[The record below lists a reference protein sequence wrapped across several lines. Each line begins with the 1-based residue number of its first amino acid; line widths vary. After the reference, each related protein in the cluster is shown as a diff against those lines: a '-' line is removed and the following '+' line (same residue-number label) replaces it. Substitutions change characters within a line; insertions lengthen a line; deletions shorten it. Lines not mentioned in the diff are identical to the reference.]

1 MSATATMKIPTNGA
15 TRLST
20 QTWVEAEALKR
31 FLGTDTVRKTIE
43 ALVAE
48 AINARLADQDF
59 AEVLKTVRAEGIEGN
74 KR

>member
-1 MSATATMKIPTNGA
+1 MTTAAMKIPTNGA

-31 FLGTDTVRKTIE
+31 YLGESTVRRTIE
-43 ALVAE
+43 ALVTQAV
-48 AINARLADQDF
+48 NDRLTDKAF
-59 AEVLKTVRAEGIEGN
+59 TEVLAAVRAEDIEGN

>member
-1 MSATATMKIPTNGA
+1 VTAATMKIPTNGA

-31 FLGTDTVRKTIE
+31 FLGADSVRKTIE
-43 ALVAE
+43 VLVAE
-48 AINARLADQDF
+48 AINKRLEDQKF
-59 AEVLKTVRAEGIEGN
+59 AEVLKAVRAEGIEGN

>member
-1 MSATATMKIPTNGA
+1 MTTATMKIPTNGA

-31 FLGTDTVRKTIE
+31 FLGDNTVRKTIE
-43 ALVAE
+43 SLVAE
-48 AINARLADQDF
+48 AINERLADKNF
-59 AEVLKTVRAEGIEGN
+59 AEILASVRAEGIEGN

>member
-1 MSATATMKIPTNGA
+1 MTAATMKIPTNGA

-31 FLGTDTVRKTIE
+31 FLGTDSVRKTIE

-48 AINARLADQDF
+48 ATNKRLEDQKF
-59 AEVLKTVRAEGIEGN
+59 AEVLKAVRAEGIEGN

>member
-1 MSATATMKIPTNGA
+1 MSTAAMKIPTNGA

-20 QTWVEAEALKR
+20 QTWIEAEALKR
-31 FLGTDTVRKTIE
+31 YLGADTVRKTIE

-48 AINARLADQDF
+48 AVNSRLTDKDF
-59 AEVLKTVRAEGIEGN
+59 SEVLAEVRAEEIEGN

>member
-1 MSATATMKIPTNGA
+1 MPASVTMKIPTNGA

-31 FLGTDTVRKTIE
+31 FLGTDSVRKTIE

-48 AINARLADQDF
+48 AITNRLEDKVF
-59 AEVLKTVRAEGIEGN
+59 TEVLKTVRAEGIEGN

>member
-1 MSATATMKIPTNGA
+1 MSTATMKIPTNGA

-31 FLGTDTVRKTIE
+31 YLGADTVRKTIE
-43 ALVAE
+43 RLVAD
-48 AINARLADQDF
+48 AINDRLSDKDF
-59 AEVLKTVRAEGIEGN
+59 AEVLASVRAEGIEGN

>member
-1 MSATATMKIPTNGA
+1 MTTAIMKIPTNGA

-31 FLGTDTVRKTIE
+31 YLGAGTVRKTIE
-43 ALVAE
+43 SLVAE
-48 AINARLADQDF
+48 ATNARLEDKEF
-59 AEVLKTVRAEGIEGN
+59 AKTLAEVRAEGIEGN

>member
-1 MSATATMKIPTNGA
+1 MTTAAMKIPTNGA

-31 FLGTDTVRKTIE
+31 FLGANTVRRAIE
-43 ALVAE
+43 DLVAE
-48 AINARLADQDF
+48 AVNKRLEDKDF
-59 AEVLKTVRAEGIEGN
+59 AKTLAEVRAEGIEGN

>member
-1 MSATATMKIPTNGA
+1 MTTATMKIPTNGA

-20 QTWVEAEALKR
+20 QTWVEAEALR
-31 FLGTDTVRKTIE
+31 RYLEEGTVRKTIE

-48 AINARLADQDF
+48 AVNNRLTDKNF
-59 AEVLKTVRAEGIEGN
+59 TEVLAKVRAEGIEGN

>member
-1 MSATATMKIPTNGA
+1 MTAAIMKIPTNGA

-31 FLGTDTVRKTIE
+31 FLGADSVRRTIE
-43 ALVAE
+43 ALVAD
-48 AINARLADQDF
+48 AINERLADKKF
-59 AEVLKTVRAEGIEGN
+59 AEVLAAVRAEEIEGN

>member
-1 MSATATMKIPTNGA
+1 MTAATMKIPTNGA

-31 FLGTDTVRKTIE
+31 FLGTETVRKTIE
-43 ALVAE
+43 TLVAD
-48 AINARLADQDF
+48 AINKRLEDKEF

>member
-1 MSATATMKIPTNGA
+1 MTAAMMKIPTNGA

-31 FLGTDTVRKTIE
+31 FLGEDSVRKTIE
-43 ALVAE
+43 ILVAE
-48 AINARLADQDF
+48 AINKRLEDQKF
-59 AEVLKTVRAEGIEGN
+59 AEVLKAVRAEGIEGN

>member
-1 MSATATMKIPTNGA
+1 MTTATMKIPTNGA

-31 FLGTDTVRKTIE
+31 YLGEGTVRRTIE

-48 AINARLADQDF
+48 AVNNRLTDNKF
-59 AEVLKTVRAEGIEGN
+59 TEVLAEVRAEGIEGN